1 MKAKRVKTSN
11 KKYILVPL
19 IILLITLLCYLF
31 YNFYINIRDKK
42 LSENLQNRLINS
54 ISTNE
59 INNDTKNELMEEVK
73 ELQKENEDVK
83 AWIKINDTN
92 INYPVVQANDNDY
105 YLYRNYKKENS
116 NYGSIFIDSNSN
128 IENPNSNI
136 IMYGHNMKDGSM
148 FKDLLKYADEEYYN
162 NHKYIEFVTN
172 TSSSTYE
179 IIAVF
184 KSRIFYKNEKN
195 VFRYY
200 QCTNLNNEQDYNY
213 YVNNSKEL
221 SLYDTGV
228 NAEYGEQII
237 TLITCEYSS
246 ENGRMVV
253 VAKKKE

>member
-31 YNFYINIRDKK
+31 YNFYINMRDKK
-42 LSENLQNRLINS
+42 LSENLQNGLTNC

-59 INNDTKNELMEEVK
+59 INNDMHNELIEKVK

-213 YVNNSKEL
+213 YVNNCKEL

>member
-19 IILLITLLCYLF
+19 IILLITLLSYLF

-200 QCTNLNNEQDYNY
+200 KCTNLNNEQDYNY
-213 YVNNSKEL
+213 YVNNCKEL

-253 VAKKKE
+253 VAKKAK

>member
-42 LSENLQNRLINS
+42 LSENLQNGLTNC

-59 INNDTKNELMEEVK
+59 INNDMHNELIEKVK
-73 ELQKENEDVK
+73 ELQNENEDIK

-92 INYPVVQANDNDY
+92 VNYPVVQASDNNY

-213 YVNNSKEL
+213 YVNNCKEL

>member
-1 MKAKRVKTSN
+1 MKAKRVKKSK
-11 KKYILVPL
+11 KKYILIPL
-19 IILLITLLCYLF
+19 IILLIVLLSYLF
-31 YNFYINIRDKK
+31 YNFYINSRDK
-42 LSENLQNRLINS
+42 NLQNELINN
-54 ISTNE
+54 ISTNVLE
-59 INNDTKNELMEEVK
+59 EDAQNEVIDTVK
-73 ELQKENEDVK
+73 ELQNENADVI

-92 INYPVVQANDNDY
+92 INYPVVQTNDNDY
-105 YLYRNYKKENS
+105 YLYRNYRKENS
-116 NYGSIFIDSNSN
+116 NYGSIFIDKNSD
-128 IENPNSNI
+128 IENTNSNI

-148 FKDLLKYADEEYYN
+148 FGDLLKYEDEEYYN

-172 TSSSTYE
+172 TNSSTYE

-184 KSRIFYKNEKN
+184 KSRIFYKNEKD

-200 QCTNLNNEQDYNY
+200 YYTDLDTEEDYNY
-213 YVNNSKEL
+213 YIDNCKQL

-253 VAKKKE
+253 VAKKSK

>member
-1 MKAKRVKTSN
+1 MRAKRLKKSK
-11 KKYILVPL
+11 KKYIIIPL
-19 IILLITLLCYLF
+19 IILLIILLSYLF
-31 YNFYINIRDKK
+31 YNFYINTRDKN
-42 LSENLQNRLINS
+42 LNGELQNELIYNFADNS
-54 ISTNE
+54 NLE
-59 INNDTKNELMEEVK
+59 EENVINKVK
-73 ELQKENEDVK
+73 DLQKENEDVK

-92 INYPVVQANDNDY
+92 INYPVVQANDNEY

-148 FKDLLKYADEEYYN
+148 FKDLLKYSDKEYFN

-172 TSSSTYE
+172 TSFNTYE

-184 KSRIFYKNEKN
+184 KSRIFYKNEEN

-200 QCTNLNNEQDYNY
+200 QCTDLNDEEDYNY
-213 YVNNSKEL
+213 YITNCKQL
-221 SLYDTGV
+221 SFYDTGV

-253 VAKKKE
+253 VAKKNK

>member
-92 INYPVVQANDNDY
+92 INYPVVQASDNNY

-213 YVNNSKEL
+213 YVNNCKEL

-253 VAKKKE
+253 VAKKAK

>member
-42 LSENLQNRLINS
+42 LSENLQNGLTNCN
-54 ISTNE
+54 STNE
-59 INNDTKNELMEEVK
+59 INNDMHNELIEKVK

-213 YVNNSKEL
+213 YVNNCKEL

-253 VAKKKE
+253 VAKKAK

>member
-1 MKAKRVKTSN
+1 MRAKRLKKSK
-11 KKYILVPL
+11 KKYIIIPL
-19 IILLITLLCYLF
+19 IILLIILLSYLF
-31 YNFYINIRDKK
+31 YNFYINTRDKN
-42 LSENLQNRLINS
+42 LNGELQNELIYNFIDNS
-54 ISTNE
+54 NIEEENA
-59 INNDTKNELMEEVK
+59 INKVK
-73 ELQKENEDVK
+73 DLQKENEDVK
-83 AWIKINDTN
+83 AWIKINGTN
-92 INYPVVQANDNDY
+92 INYPVVQANDNEY

-148 FKDLLKYADEEYYN
+148 FKDLLKYSDKEYFN

-172 TSSSTYE
+172 TSFNTYE

-184 KSRIFYKNEKN
+184 KSRIFYKNEEN

-200 QCTNLNNEQDYNY
+200 QCTDLNDEEDYNY
-213 YVNNSKEL
+213 YINNCKQL
-221 SLYDTGV
+221 SFYDTGV

-253 VAKKKE
+253 VAKKNK

>member
-42 LSENLQNRLINS
+42 LSENLQNGLTNC

-59 INNDTKNELMEEVK
+59 INNDMHNELIEKVK

-92 INYPVVQANDNDY
+92 INYPVVQASDNNY

-213 YVNNSKEL
+213 YVNNCKEL

>member
-31 YNFYINIRDKK
+31 YNFYINMRDKK
-42 LSENLQNRLINS
+42 LSENLQNGLTNC

-59 INNDTKNELMEEVK
+59 INNDMHNELIEKVK
-73 ELQKENEDVK
+73 ELQNENEDIK

-92 INYPVVQANDNDY
+92 VNYPVVQASDNNY

-213 YVNNSKEL
+213 YVNNCKEL

>member
-42 LSENLQNRLINS
+42 LSENLQNGLTNC

-59 INNDTKNELMEEVK
+59 INNDMHNELIEKVK

-213 YVNNSKEL
+213 YVNNCKEL

-253 VAKKKE
+253 VAKKAK

>member
-253 VAKKKE
+253 VAKKAK

>member
-42 LSENLQNRLINS
+42 LSENLQNGLTNC

-59 INNDTKNELMEEVK
+59 INNDMHNELIEKVK

-92 INYPVVQANDNDY
+92 INYPVVQANDNNY

-213 YVNNSKEL
+213 YVNNCKEL

-253 VAKKKE
+253 VAKKAK

>member
-1 MKAKRVKTSN
+1 MKAKRVKTNN

-116 NYGSIFIDSNSN
+116 NYGSIFIDSKSN

-148 FKDLLKYADEEYYN
+148 FKDLLKYADEEYFN

-179 IIAVF
+179 IMAVF

-213 YVNNSKEL
+213 YVNNCKEL

-253 VAKKKE
+253 VAKKAK

>member
-42 LSENLQNRLINS
+42 LSENLQNGLTNC

-59 INNDTKNELMEEVK
+59 INNDMHNELIEKVK
-73 ELQKENEDVK
+73 ELQNENEDVK

-213 YVNNSKEL
+213 YVNNCKEL

>member
-31 YNFYINIRDKK
+31 YNFYINMRDKK
-42 LSENLQNRLINS
+42 LSENLQNGLTNC

-59 INNDTKNELMEEVK
+59 INNDMHNELIEKVK

-92 INYPVVQANDNDY
+92 INYPVVQASDNNY

-213 YVNNSKEL
+213 YVNNCKEL

>member
-1 MKAKRVKTSN
+1 MRAKRLKKSK
-11 KKYILVPL
+11 KKYIIIPL
-19 IILLITLLCYLF
+19 IILLIILLSYLF
-31 YNFYINIRDKK
+31 YNFYINTRDKN
-42 LSENLQNRLINS
+42 LNGELQNELIYNFIDNS
-54 ISTNE
+54 NLE
-59 INNDTKNELMEEVK
+59 EENVINKVK
-73 ELQKENEDVK
+73 DLQKENEDVK
-83 AWIKINDTN
+83 AWIKINGTN
-92 INYPVVQANDNDY
+92 INYPVVQANDNEY

-148 FKDLLKYADEEYYN
+148 FKHLLKYSNKEYFN
-162 NHKYIEFVTN
+162 NHRYIEFVTN
-172 TSSSTYE
+172 TSFNTYE

-184 KSRIFYKNEKN
+184 KSRIFYKNEEN

-200 QCTNLNNEQDYNY
+200 QCTDLNDEEDYNY
-213 YVNNSKEL
+213 YINNCKQL
-221 SLYDTGV
+221 SFYDTGV

-253 VAKKKE
+253 VAKKNK

>member
-42 LSENLQNRLINS
+42 LSENLQNTLINS

-128 IENPNSNI
+128 IEYPNSNI

-213 YVNNSKEL
+213 YVNNCKEL

>member
-42 LSENLQNRLINS
+42 LSENLQNGLTNC

-59 INNDTKNELMEEVK
+59 INNDMHNELIEKVK
-73 ELQKENEDVK
+73 ELQNENEDIK

-92 INYPVVQANDNDY
+92 VNYPVVQASDNNY

-213 YVNNSKEL
+213 YVNNCKEL

-253 VAKKKE
+253 VAKKAK

>member
-42 LSENLQNRLINS
+42 LSENLQNGLTNC

-59 INNDTKNELMEEVK
+59 INNDMHNELIEKVK
-73 ELQKENEDVK
+73 ELQNENEDIK

-92 INYPVVQANDNDY
+92 VNHPVVQASDNNY

-213 YVNNSKEL
+213 YVNNCKEL

-253 VAKKKE
+253 VAKKAK

>member
-1 MKAKRVKTSN
+1 MRAKRLKKSK
-11 KKYILVPL
+11 KKYIIIPL
-19 IILLITLLCYLF
+19 IILLIILLSYLF
-31 YNFYINIRDKK
+31 YNFYINTRDKN
-42 LSENLQNRLINS
+42 LNGELQNELIYNFADNS
-54 ISTNE
+54 NLE
-59 INNDTKNELMEEVK
+59 EENVINKVK
-73 ELQKENEDVK
+73 DLQKENEDVK

-92 INYPVVQANDNDY
+92 INYPVVQANDNEY

-148 FKDLLKYADEEYYN
+148 FKDLLKYSDKEYFN

-172 TSSSTYE
+172 TSFNTYE

-184 KSRIFYKNEKN
+184 KSRIFYKNEEN

-200 QCTNLNNEQDYNY
+200 QCTDLNDEEDYNY
-213 YVNNSKEL
+213 YINNCKQHINNCKQL
-221 SLYDTGV
+221 SFYDTGV

-237 TLITCEYSS
+237 TLITCE
-246 ENGRMVV
+246 
-253 VAKKKE
+253 

>member
-128 IENPNSNI
+128 IEYPNSNI

-253 VAKKKE
+253 VAKKAK

>member
-1 MKAKRVKTSN
+1 MKAKRVKTNN
-11 KKYILVPL
+11 KKYILLPL
-19 IILLITLLCYLF
+19 IILLITLLSYLF

-42 LSENLQNRLINS
+42 LSENLQNGLTNC

-59 INNDTKNELMEEVK
+59 INNDMHNELIEKVK

-92 INYPVVQANDNDY
+92 INYPVVQASDNNY

-213 YVNNSKEL
+213 YINNCKQL

-253 VAKKKE
+253 VAKKAK

>member
-19 IILLITLLCYLF
+19 IILLITLLSYLF

-42 LSENLQNRLINS
+42 LSENLQNGLTNC

-59 INNDTKNELMEEVK
+59 INNDMHNELIEKVK
-73 ELQKENEDVK
+73 ELQNENEDIK

-92 INYPVVQANDNDY
+92 VNYPVVQANDNDY

-148 FKDLLKYADEEYYN
+148 FKDLLKYSDKEYFN

-213 YVNNSKEL
+213 YVNNCKEL

-253 VAKKKE
+253 VAKKAK

>member
-42 LSENLQNRLINS
+42 LSENLQNGLTNC

-59 INNDTKNELMEEVK
+59 INNDMHNELIEKVK
-73 ELQKENEDVK
+73 ELQNENEDVK

>member
-1 MKAKRVKTSN
+1 MKAKRVKTNN

-19 IILLITLLCYLF
+19 IILLITLLSYLF

-42 LSENLQNRLINS
+42 LSENLQNGLTNC

-59 INNDTKNELMEEVK
+59 INNDMHNELIEKVK
-73 ELQKENEDVK
+73 ELQNENEDIK

-92 INYPVVQANDNDY
+92 VNYPVVQASDNNY

-213 YVNNSKEL
+213 YVNNCKEL

>member
-1 MKAKRVKTSN
+1 MKAKRVKTNN

-19 IILLITLLCYLF
+19 IILLITLLSYLF

-42 LSENLQNRLINS
+42 LSENLQNGLTNC

-59 INNDTKNELMEEVK
+59 INNDMHNELIEKVK

-92 INYPVVQANDNDY
+92 INYPVVQASDNNY

>member
-1 MKAKRVKTSN
+1 MRAKRLKKSK
-11 KKYILVPL
+11 KKYIIIPL
-19 IILLITLLCYLF
+19 IILLIILLSYLF
-31 YNFYINIRDKK
+31 YNFYINTRDKN
-42 LSENLQNRLINS
+42 LNGELQNELIYNFADNS
-54 ISTNE
+54 NLE
-59 INNDTKNELMEEVK
+59 EENVINKVK
-73 ELQKENEDVK
+73 DLQKENEDVK

-92 INYPVVQANDNDY
+92 INYPVVQANDNEY

-148 FKDLLKYADEEYYN
+148 FKDLLKYSDKEYFN

-172 TSSSTYE
+172 TSFNTYE

-184 KSRIFYKNEKN
+184 KSRIFYKNEEN

-200 QCTNLNNEQDYNY
+200 QCTDLNDEEDYNY
-213 YVNNSKEL
+213 YINNCKQL
-221 SLYDTGV
+221 SFYDTGV

-253 VAKKKE
+253 VTKKI

>member
-1 MKAKRVKTSN
+1 MRAKRLKKSK
-11 KKYILVPL
+11 KKYIIIPL
-19 IILLITLLCYLF
+19 IILLIILLSYLF
-31 YNFYINIRDKK
+31 YNFYINTRDKN
-42 LSENLQNRLINS
+42 LNGELQNELIYNFIDNS
-54 ISTNE
+54 NLE
-59 INNDTKNELMEEVK
+59 EENVINKVK
-73 ELQKENEDVK
+73 DLQKENEDVK
-83 AWIKINDTN
+83 AWIKINGTN
-92 INYPVVQANDNDY
+92 INYPVVQANDNEY

-148 FKDLLKYADEEYYN
+148 FKDLLKYLNKEYFN
-162 NHKYIEFVTN
+162 NHRYIEFVTN
-172 TSSSTYE
+172 TSFNTYE

-184 KSRIFYKNEKN
+184 KSRIFYKNEEN

-200 QCTNLNNEQDYNY
+200 QCTDLNDEEDYNY
-213 YVNNSKEL
+213 YINNCKQL
-221 SLYDTGV
+221 SFYDTGV

-253 VAKKKE
+253 VAKKNK

>member
-1 MKAKRVKTSN
+1 MRAKRLKKSK
-11 KKYILVPL
+11 KKYIIIPL
-19 IILLITLLCYLF
+19 IILLIILLSYLF
-31 YNFYINIRDKK
+31 YNFYINTRDKN
-42 LSENLQNRLINS
+42 LNGELQNELIYNFIDNS
-54 ISTNE
+54 NLE
-59 INNDTKNELMEEVK
+59 EENVINKVK
-73 ELQKENEDVK
+73 DLQKENEDVK
-83 AWIKINDTN
+83 AWIKINGTN
-92 INYPVVQANDNDY
+92 INYPVVQANDNEY

-148 FKDLLKYADEEYYN
+148 FKDLLKYSDKEYFN
-162 NHKYIEFVTN
+162 NHRYIEFVTN
-172 TSSSTYE
+172 TSFNTYE

-184 KSRIFYKNEKN
+184 KSRIFYKNEEN

-200 QCTNLNNEQDYNY
+200 QCTDLNDEEDYNY
-213 YVNNSKEL
+213 YINNCKQL
-221 SLYDTGV
+221 SFYDTGV

-253 VAKKKE
+253 VAKKNK

>member
-1 MKAKRVKTSN
+1 MRAKRLKKSK
-11 KKYILVPL
+11 KKYIIIPL
-19 IILLITLLCYLF
+19 IILLIILLSYLF
-31 YNFYINIRDKK
+31 YNFYINTRDKN
-42 LSENLQNRLINS
+42 LNGELQNELIYNFADNS
-54 ISTNE
+54 NLE
-59 INNDTKNELMEEVK
+59 EENVINKVK
-73 ELQKENEDVK
+73 DLQKENEDVK
-83 AWIKINDTN
+83 AWIKIKDTN
-92 INYPVVQANDNDY
+92 INYPVVQANDNEY

-148 FKDLLKYADEEYYN
+148 FKDLLKYSDKEYFN

-172 TSSSTYE
+172 TSFNTYE

-184 KSRIFYKNEKN
+184 KSRIFYKNEEN

-200 QCTNLNNEQDYNY
+200 QCTDLNDEEDYNY
-213 YVNNSKEL
+213 YITNCKQL
-221 SLYDTGV
+221 SFYDTGV

-253 VAKKKE
+253 VAKKNK

>member
-1 MKAKRVKTSN
+1 MKAKRVKTNN
-11 KKYILVPL
+11 KKYILLPL
-19 IILLITLLCYLF
+19 IILLITLLSYLF

-42 LSENLQNRLINS
+42 LSENLQNGLTNC

-59 INNDTKNELMEEVK
+59 INNDMHNELIEKVK

-92 INYPVVQANDNDY
+92 INYPVVQASDNNY

>member
-1 MKAKRVKTSN
+1 MKAKRVKKSR
-11 KKYILVPL
+11 KKYILIPL
-19 IILLITLLCYLF
+19 TILLILLLSYLF
-31 YNFYINIRDKK
+31 YNFYINIRDKNLNK
-42 LSENLQNRLINS
+42 KLQNEIINNV
-54 ISTNE
+54 STNVLDE
-59 INNDTKNELMEEVK
+59 NVQNEVIDTVK
-73 ELQKENEDVK
+73 ELQNKNADVK

-92 INYPVVQANDNDY
+92 INYPVVQTNDNDY

-116 NYGSIFIDSNSN
+116 NYGSIFIDKNSD

-136 IMYGHNMKDGSM
+136 IIYGHNMKDGSM
-148 FKDLLKYADEEYYN
+148 FRDLLKYEDEEYYN

-172 TSSSTYE
+172 ISSNTYE
-179 IIAVF
+179 ILAVF
-184 KSRIFYKNEKN
+184 KSRIFYKNENN

-200 QCTNLNNEQDYNY
+200 YYTDLDTEEEYDYYIDNC
-213 YVNNSKEL
+213 KQL

-253 VAKKKE
+253 VAKKSK

>member
-92 INYPVVQANDNDY
+92 TNYPVVQANDNDY

-213 YVNNSKEL
+213 YVNNCKEL

-253 VAKKKE
+253 VAKKAK

>member
-1 MKAKRVKTSN
+1 MRAKRLKKSK
-11 KKYILVPL
+11 KKYIIIPL
-19 IILLITLLCYLF
+19 IILLIIILSYLF
-31 YNFYINIRDKK
+31 YNFYINTRDKN
-42 LSENLQNRLINS
+42 LNGELQNELIYNFADNS
-54 ISTNE
+54 NLE
-59 INNDTKNELMEEVK
+59 EENVINKVK
-73 ELQKENEDVK
+73 DLQKENEDVK

-92 INYPVVQANDNDY
+92 INYPVVQANDNEY

-148 FKDLLKYADEEYYN
+148 FKDLLKYTDEEYYN
-162 NHKYIEFVTN
+162 NHKYIEFATN
-172 TSSSTYE
+172 TSSNTYE

-200 QCTNLNNEQDYNY
+200 QCTEFSNEEDYNY
-213 YVNNSKEL
+213 YIDNCKKISF
-221 SLYDTGV
+221 YDTGV
-228 NAEYGEQII
+228 DAKYGEQII

-253 VAKKKE
+253 VAKKNK

>member
-1 MKAKRVKTSN
+1 MKAKRVKTN
-11 KKYILVPL
+11 NRKYILVPL

-179 IIAVF
+179 IIEVF

-213 YVNNSKEL
+213 YVNNCKEL

-253 VAKKKE
+253 VAKKAK